1 MGEDNVNEMHRGIG
15 RGDCIRHRNQM
26 DHFAEAI
33 DEHQDARASL
43 RIGGSPKITSID
55 TERQALVAT
64 GSGRRGACDDGE
76 GFTRWQSSQERTHL
90 RTHLY
95 MWGQ

>member
-1 MGEDNVNEMHRGIG
+1 MAEDSVNGMHRDIG

-43 RIGGSPKITSID
+43 RIGWEAEDK
-55 TERQALVAT
+55 V
-64 GSGRRGACDDGE
+64 
-76 GFTRWQSSQERTHL
+76 H
-90 RTHLY
+90 
-95 MWGQ
+95 